1 MSEQPELL
9 FLAHRIPYPP
19 DKGDKIRSWNIL
31 KGLAEHYRVH
41 LGCFIDSQED
51 VQYTD
56 HLRSVCDQCYFADL
70 KPLSAKLW
78 SSTALMNG
86 DPMTLS
92 YYRNRGLQRWVD
104 NLAKERTLESV
115 FVFSGAVAQYIP
127 ASLSEKVR
135 CIVDFVDVDS
145 DKWRQYA
152 VTKPW
157 PASWIYDREGR
168 KLLEFE
174 RKTAAE
180 CDASLFVSPAEAE
193 FFRGL
198 APESGNKTF
207 HINNGVDFD
216 YFDSAHSF
224 ETPFST
230 SECPLVFTGAMDYW
244 PNADAVIWFAEKV
257 LPGLRKK
264 RENIHFYVVGSKPGS
279 EVKALSQL
287 EGVTVT
293 GRVEDVRPYLAYAA
307 AVVAP
312 LRISRGIQN
321 KVLEGMAMAKPVV
334 ATSQALEG
342 IDAQSG
348 EEVLKADNPDEFIE
362 KIFAVLDSGKEC
374 LLGKNARARVMRDY
388 AWSANIDRLTA
399 MLKGT
404 AQSVPDSQVI
414 SGSPRQDHA

>member
-1 MSEQPELL
+1 MTDKPELL

-41 LGCFIDSQED
+41 LGCFVDSRD
-51 VQYTD
+51 DLQYVD
-56 HLRSVCDQCYFADL
+56 YLRSVCDQCHFAEL
-70 KPLSAKLW
+70 RPLAARLR
-78 SSTALMNG
+78 SSTGLLNG
-86 DPMTLS
+86 EPLTLS
-92 YYRNRGLQRWVD
+92 YYRNQGLQRWVD
-104 NLAKERTLESV
+104 KLARERDLESV
-115 FVFSGAVAQYIP
+115 FVFSGAVAQFIP
-127 ASLSEKVR
+127 EALNDKVR
-135 CIVDFVDVDS
+135 RIVDFVDVDS

-157 PASWIYDREGR
+157 PASWVYSREGR

-174 RKTAAE
+174 RKTAAQ
-180 CDASLFVSPAEAE
+180 CDANLFVSPAEAE

-198 APESGNKTF
+198 APESGDKTF

-216 YFDSAHSF
+216 YFDAAQHF
-224 ETPFST
+224 DTPFND

-244 PNADAVIWFAEKV
+244 PNADAVIWFAEEI
-257 LPGLRKK
+257 LPALRE
-264 RENIHFYVVGSKPGS
+264 RRGDIHFYIVGSKPGK
-279 EVKALSQL
+279 EVKALAGRD
-287 EGVTVT
+287 GVTVT

-321 KVLEGMAMAKPVV
+321 KVLEGMSMGKPVI

-342 IDAQSG
+342 IDARSG
-348 EEVLKADNPDEFIE
+348 EEVVQADDPNEFIE
-362 KIFAVLDSGKEC
+362 KTLKVLDSGKDC

-399 MLKGT
+399 MLKG
-404 AQSVPDSQVI
+404 AAPAA
-414 SGSPRQDHA
+414 PEPLR

>member
-1 MSEQPELL
+1 MTGQPELL

-41 LGCFIDSQED
+41 LGCFVDSQD
-51 VQYTD
+51 DLKYVD
-56 HLRSVCDQCYFADL
+56 HLRTVCDRCHFAEL

-78 SSTALMNG
+78 SSTALLNG
-86 DPMTLS
+86 EPMTLS
-92 YYRNRGLQRWVD
+92 YYRNQGLQRWVD
-104 NLAKERTLESV
+104 QLASERELDSV

-127 ASLSEKVR
+127 QSLSDKVR

-152 VTKPW
+152 ATKPW

-174 RKTAAE
+174 RKTAAQ
-180 CDASLFVSPAEAE
+180 CDASLFVSPAEAD

-198 APESGNKTF
+198 APESGDKTF

-216 YFDSAHSF
+216 YFDAAQSF
-224 ETPFST
+224 ETPFIGD
-230 SECPLVFTGAMDYW
+230 ECPLVFTGAMDYW
-244 PNADAVIWFAEKV
+244 PNADAVIWFVEEI

-264 RENIHFYVVGSKPGS
+264 RGDIHFYIVGSKPGN
-279 EVKALSQL
+279 EVKALARH

-293 GRVEDVRPYLAYAA
+293 GRVEDVRPYLAHAA

-321 KVLEGMAMAKPVV
+321 KVLEGMSMAKPVV

-342 IDAQSG
+342 IDANSS
-348 EEVLKADNPDEFIE
+348 EEVLKADDPDEFIE
-362 KIFAVLDSGKEC
+362 KIFTVLDSGKDC

-388 AWSANIDRLTA
+388 AWSANVDRLTA
-399 MLKGT
+399 MLKG
-404 AQSVPDSQVI
+404 AAPAVP
-414 SGSPRQDHA
+414 G